1 MKKASIRS
9 ILIALT
15 GILLIG
21 MGVAFN
27 NSAGLGNDSVG
38 IVYDGIRSIFGMNAQ
53 ELGIASNIVNIVL
66 IIILFITAKRYI
78 SVGTFVY
85 IIPYGFFVKFGTL
98 VYNFLFESQTMT
110 NRIISSILGC
120 LLLYL
125 GVALYITIDI
135 GVDPFTGIVLHLRD
149 ITKKEYRYVKIIFD
163 FMMIVIGTFLGGKL
177 GVVTF
182 LTAITAG
189 PVIQF
194 FSEILKKYFKENTKS
209 KIVG

>member
-53 ELGIASNIVNIVL
+53 ELGMASNIVNIVL

-110 NRIISSILGC
+110 NRIIASILGC

-194 FSEILKKYFKENTKS
+194 FSEILKSILKRIQNQR
-209 KIVG
+209 